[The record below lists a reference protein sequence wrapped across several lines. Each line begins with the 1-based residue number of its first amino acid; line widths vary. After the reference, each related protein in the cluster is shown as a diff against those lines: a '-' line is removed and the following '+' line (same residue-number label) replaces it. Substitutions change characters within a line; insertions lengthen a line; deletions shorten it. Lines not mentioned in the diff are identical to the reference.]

1 MKLNIGENIR
11 RLRRAADMT
20 QEQLADKLGV
30 AFQSISRWENGTTY
44 PDIEFLPALAGIFG
58 VTVDELIGCEES
70 KKKKLLEDRVE
81 ELEALVESESPDV
94 EAILNRVREIRRD
107 CTATPS
113 LRSSILGGM
122 LFHFAN
128 CGWCDEFQNSPELMA
143 ELRLVFEEVMA
154 TDSSR
159 EHKEEMVCYMACIED
174 EANMD
179 AFLDQ
184 NATRHDLSRDT
195 LLYERYKKRKCF
207 DKEEMM
213 RQKTLF
219 VAIANRVFSSDLL
232 RIGEGVLNLRENL
245 QINTTLLTYLHNIC
259 GVEPDA
265 AHPITGDGSVDIFA
279 PDRIDFGIRRACYL
293 AASGDTE
300 GAFVVLEDT
309 VTLLESLMSLEEGSE
324 IGCASRWMRDLRL
337 RVEYTTLNGVG
348 RTLRSDS
355 DPYHYF
361 YGGVDSEWVLY
372 PFIATKGW
380 EWFDPIRTDPR
391 FASYVERVKAAFAL
405 DSKTE

>member
-1 MKLNIGENIR
+1 
-11 RLRRAADMT
+11 
-20 QEQLADKLGV
+20 
-30 AFQSISRWENGTTY
+30 
-44 PDIEFLPALAGIFG
+44 
-58 VTVDELIGCEES
+58 
-70 KKKKLLEDRVE
+70 
-81 ELEALVESESPDV
+81 
-94 EAILNRVREIRRD
+94 
-107 CTATPS
+107 
-113 LRSSILGGM
+113 M
-122 LFHFAN
+122 LFHFAY

-154 TDSSR
+154 TDSSQ
-159 EHKEEMVCYMACIED
+159 EHKEEMVCFMACIED

-179 AFLDQ
+179 SFLDQ

-195 LLYERYKKRKCF
+195 LLYERYKRRKCF

-213 RQKTLF
+213 RQMTLF
-219 VAIANRVFSSDLL
+219 AAITNRVFSSDLL

-279 PDRIDFGIRRACYL
+279 PDRIDIGIRRACYL

-337 RVEYTTLNGVG
+337 RVEYTALNGVG

-355 DPYHYF
+355 APSHYF

-391 FASYVERVKAAFAL
+391 FAAYAERVKAAFAL